1 MTMTMK
7 DLANSLDKFID
18 FNEYKV
24 LDNKGSICKAIADQK
39 AKTEY
44 DKYNKHQP
52 IVSDFDKAVKSIK
65 NKKK

>member
-1 MTMTMK
+1 MK
-7 DLANSLDKFID
+7 DLANSVDKFID

-24 LDNKGSICKAIADQK
+24 LDNKGSRSKAIADQK

-52 IVSDFDKAVKSIK
+52 IVSDFDKAVKRIT
-65 NKKK
+65 NKRN